1 MRIKTTKITED
12 LEKRVQKMLAHLSI
26 RIKIPYSP
34 NQLKVGQEVSEW
46 HINTNTKFTIYP
58 NKVYCQLGGRGIL
71 KGEITNA
78 GSISQY
84 EEQMDILAIE
94 KTAFI
99 VVQVDIEN

>member
-1 MRIKTTKITED
+1 
-12 LEKRVQKMLAHLSI
+12 
-26 RIKIPYSP
+26 
-34 NQLKVGQEVSEW
+34 
-46 HINTNTKFTIYP
+46 
-58 NKVYCQLGGRGIL
+58 LGGRGIL